1 MEVVQMMLGI
11 QIIGLVFALFM
22 LYLTFLHF
30 KRKEFTFNEAA
41 VWFAL
46 LIIFA
51 VITLIPAIVDPLVET
66 LNIARTMD
74 LYIIAGFM
82 FLIFSNYYIYSL
94 VRVNQK
100 KIEKVVREVAIKR
113 AK

>member
-1 MEVVQMMLGI
+1 MILGI
-11 QIIGLVFALFM
+11 QILGLVFMLFM

-30 KRKEFTFNEAA
+30 KRKEFTLNESIFWTFLL
-41 VWFAL
+41 VVFA
-46 LIIFA
+46 I
-51 VITLIPAIVDPLVET
+51 ITLVPSIIDPLLQT

-74 LYIIAGFM
+74 FYIIAGFM
-82 FLIFSNYYIYSL
+82 FLIFSNYYTYSL

-100 KIEKVVREVAIKR
+100 KIEKIVREIAIKR

>member
-1 MEVVQMMLGI
+1 MMLGI
-11 QIIGLVFALFM
+11 QILGLIFALFM

-30 KRKEFTFNEAA
+30 KRKEFTLNESL
-41 VWFAL
+41 VWFVL
-46 LIIFA
+46 LVIFA
-51 VITLIPAIVDPLVET
+51 VITLVPAVVDPLVKT

-74 LYIIAGFM
+74 FFIILGFM
-82 FLIFSNYYIYSL
+82 FLIFAIYYTYGQ
-94 VRVNQK
+94 VRVTQR